1 MASNY
6 FISKDVVRSL
16 LFLRDLVESMSSDSS
31 FDLGVKESELL
42 VDNIHFLIFSLSK
55 FKEGDYGL
63 N

>member
-1 MASNY
+1 MANTY

-16 LFLRDLVESMSSDSS
+16 LFLRDLITTMASDPQ
-31 FDLGVKESELL
+31 FDFGIKESDLIVE
-42 VDNIHFLIFSLSK
+42 NIHFLIFCLSN